1 VPRLQQMWM
10 GATEFVRKS
19 RFEEAYRLVL
29 KEGDDLYLMRL
40 VAQTGPVI
48 KFLEDQT
55 AIQVINKMNRILR
68 SGALELME
76 VQWIEQ
82 AEKVGLFSKMKP
94 QEQNEYLDSLYWFS
108 KAKVNPR
115 ISEMAASA
123 YNHLK
128 DSIPEKQ

>member
-1 VPRLQQMWM
+1 MWM